1 MGEGW
6 REKRSR
12 QDWGGIVWGWRKL
25 RKDPGA
31 LKVGEGRH
39 PRGLGCQDRWIPG
52 RDMGVVSKRDPHT
65 HLELQKEQEREGN
78 N

>member
-1 MGEGW
+1 M
-6 REKRSR
+6 
-12 QDWGGIVWGWRKL
+12 
-25 RKDPGA
+25 
-31 LKVGEGRH
+31 GEGRH

-52 RDMGVVSKRDPHT
+52 RDTGVVSKRDPHT